1 MQASVSRL
9 LVARLLWAVLP
20 LAASGSAPRGG
31 WDSPN
36 CTAGV
41 VSVSRGEHAELACSM
56 ANPFSHVR
64 VSLRAHPGE
73 SWQLVFDEQAPGSF
87 RRDGW
92 QLWVQG
98 SEARLVIEKAQDAQA
113 GTYRWSLAGLQ
124 RSFGTTVLNVLEP
137 QDQLFTPSWGK
148 CFCLHPRAQEGS
160 PKDTPWVDTPA
171 LPSVPSA
178 QAHPVHLSACH
189 SPPTGIPPEVT
200 SPRRVPPRRAEDG
213 GLAAARRPPDA
224 APQAH
229 AQSREDPGP
238 TGLSGLQPGGR
249 LVPAGLAPKAC
260 FQEALQGRAGPERRR
275 RAMLL

>member
-137 QDQLFTPSWGK
+137 QDQLFTPSW
-148 CFCLHPRAQEGS
+148 
-160 PKDTPWVDTPA
+160 
-171 LPSVPSA
+171 
-178 QAHPVHLSACH
+178 
-189 SPPTGIPPEVT
+189 EVT

>member
-1 MQASVSRL
+1 MG
-9 LVARLLWAVLP
+9 VL
-20 LAASGSAPRGG
+20 APSPAERVRHPPTG

-98 SEARLVIEKAQDAQA
+98 SEAWLVIEKAQDAQA

-124 RSFGTTVLNVLEP
+124 RSFGTTVLNVLGEP
-137 QDQLFTPSWGK
+137 P
-148 CFCLHPRAQEGS
+148 
-160 PKDTPWVDTPA
+160 
-171 LPSVPSA
+171 LP
-178 QAHPVHLSACH
+178 
-189 SPPTGIPPEVT
+189 
-200 SPRRVPPRRAEDG
+200 
-213 GLAAARRPPDA
+213 
-224 APQAH
+224 
-229 AQSREDPGP
+229 
-238 TGLSGLQPGGR
+238 
-249 LVPAGLAPKAC
+249 
-260 FQEALQGRAGPERRR
+260 
-275 RAMLL
+275 

>member
-1 MQASVSRL
+1 MG
-9 LVARLLWAVLP
+9 VL
-20 LAASGSAPRGG
+20 APSPAERVRHPPTG

-124 RSFGTTVLNVLEP
+124 RSFGTTVLNVLGEP
-137 QDQLFTPSWGK
+137 P
-148 CFCLHPRAQEGS
+148 
-160 PKDTPWVDTPA
+160 
-171 LPSVPSA
+171 LP
-178 QAHPVHLSACH
+178 
-189 SPPTGIPPEVT
+189 
-200 SPRRVPPRRAEDG
+200 
-213 GLAAARRPPDA
+213 
-224 APQAH
+224 
-229 AQSREDPGP
+229 
-238 TGLSGLQPGGR
+238 
-249 LVPAGLAPKAC
+249 
-260 FQEALQGRAGPERRR
+260 
-275 RAMLL
+275 

>member
-137 QDQLFTPSWGK
+137 QDQLFTPSWGPQMLPPK
-148 CFCLHPRAQEGS
+148 PTPSPEKIPVQLAYLAFSPVAVLFLLVWLQRRAS
-160 PKDTPWVDTPA
+160 RRRSKV
-171 LPSVPSA
+171 A
-178 QAHPVHLSACH
+178 QAPSDAGGPCCCD
-189 SPPTGIPPEVT
+189 
-200 SPRRVPPRRAEDG
+200 PRDR
-213 GLAAARRPPDA
+213 
-224 APQAH
+224 
-229 AQSREDPGP
+229 
-238 TGLSGLQPGGR
+238 PGG
-249 LVPAGLAPKAC
+249 ALACEHTPG
-260 FQEALQGRAGPERRR
+260 FGP
-275 RAMLL
+275 